1 MPYPP
6 GSGLRALQL
15 ERNRML
21 RENTKIISGGLKTA
35 DLVITALSFLAA
47 YAIRG
52 AIPELPALRPFSEYS
67 FLLIFILPLWAG
79 LLRYYG
85 AYGTMRTKSLT
96 QTLVPVLKGS
106 SAAVIVLMTLL
117 YAFKLEY
124 VSRALIII
132 FFVVNSALLL
142 AFKASV
148 LFLTRYLRT
157 KGYNFRTM
165 IIVGTGRRALE
176 FARFI
181 EEHKQ
186 WGVHVLGF
194 VSVGKNDEPGP
205 APAPERVLGE
215 VEGLDRLITTVQ
227 VDEVVFVVT
236 RKLLDRIEGPVMAC
250 EQVGI
255 KASIV
260 MDLYRHKIAAMQMG
274 EFAGRPVMTFNP
286 VATHERGVL
295 LKRALDVVFS
305 ALVLLLV
312 SPFFLFASIGVKLTS
327 PGPVFFR
334 QERCGK
340 NGRRFKVLKFRTMIE
355 DADQALASLKHLNE
369 MSGPVF
375 KSRNDPRVTSF
386 GRLLR
391 KYSIDELPQF
401 VNVLKGDMSIVG
413 PRPPLPSEI
422 SQYDLAQRRRLSVKP
437 GITCLWQVNGR
448 NKIGFTDWVR
458 LDLEYIDKWSFW
470 LDLKIILKTVPAVL
484 RGTGI

>member
-1 MPYPP
+1 
-6 GSGLRALQL
+6 
-15 ERNRML
+15 ML
-21 RENTKIISGGLKTA
+21 RENNKLISGGLKTA
-35 DLVITALSFLAA
+35 DLAITAFSFLAA
-47 YAIRG
+47 YAIRDSV
-52 AIPELPALRPFSEYS
+52 PELPALRPFSEYS

-85 AYGTMRTKSLT
+85 AYGPMRTKSLA
-96 QTLVPVLKGS
+96 QTLLPVLKGS

-117 YAFKLEY
+117 FIFKLEY
-124 VSRALIII
+124 VSRALLIVF
-132 FFVVNSALLL
+132 FFVNSSLLL
-142 AFKASV
+142 AFKAFI
-148 LFLTRYLRT
+148 LLLTRYLRK

-176 FARFI
+176 FAKLI
-181 EEHKQ
+181 EDRKQ

-194 VSVGKNDEPGP
+194 VGVGKNEEAGP
-205 APAPERVLGE
+205 APHPERVLGQ
-215 VEGLDRLITTVQ
+215 VEDLKRLITTVQ
-227 VDEVVFVVT
+227 VDEVIFVVT
-236 RKLLDRIEGPVMAC
+236 RKLLDSIEEPVLAC

-260 MDLYRHKIAAMQMG
+260 TDLYPHKIASMEMG
-274 EFAGRPVMTFNP
+274 ELAGRPVMTFNP
-286 VATHERGVL
+286 VAAHEQGVIR
-295 LKRALDVVFS
+295 KRALDIFFS

-312 SPFFLFASIGVKLTS
+312 SPVFIFASLGVKLTS

-334 QERCGK
+334 QERCGM
-340 NGRRFKVLKFRTMIE
+340 NGRRFNVLKFRTMVE
-355 DADQALASLKHLNE
+355 DAEKTLDAMKHLNE

-375 KSRNDPRVTSF
+375 KSRNDPRVTPF
-386 GRLLR
+386 GRFLR

-422 SQYDLAQRRRLSVKP
+422 DQYDLAQRRRLSVKP

>member
-1 MPYPP
+1 
-6 GSGLRALQL
+6 
-15 ERNRML
+15 ML
-21 RENTKIISGGLKTA
+21 RENTRIISGGLKTA
-35 DLVITALSFLAA
+35 DLAITAFSFLAA
-47 YAIRG
+47 YSIR
-52 AIPELPALRPFSEYS
+52 ASITELPALRPFSEYS

-79 LLRYYG
+79 LLRYCG
-85 AYGTMRTKSLT
+85 AYGPMRTKSFA
-96 QTLVPVLKGS
+96 QTLIPVLKGS

-124 VSRALIII
+124 VSRALIIV

-148 LFLTRYLRT
+148 LLVTRYLRK

-165 IIVGTGRRALE
+165 LIVGTGRRALE
-176 FARFI
+176 FAKLI
-181 EEHKQ
+181 EEKKQ

-194 VSVGKNDEPGP
+194 VSVGRVEEPGP
-205 APAPERVLGE
+205 APPRERVLGD
-215 VEGLDRLITTVQ
+215 VEDLERLITTVQ

-260 MDLYRHKIAAMQMG
+260 MDLYRHSIASMEMN
-274 EFAGRPVMTFNP
+274 ELAGRPVMTFNP
-286 VATHERGVL
+286 VATHERGVV
-295 LKRALDVVFS
+295 LKRALDLVFS
-305 ALVLLLV
+305 SLILLLA
-312 SPFFLFASIGVKLTS
+312 SPVFAFAAAGVKLTS
-327 PGPVFFR
+327 TGPVFFR

-340 NGRRFKVLKFRTMIE
+340 NGRRFKVLKFRTMVSG
-355 DADQALASLKHLNE
+355 ADRALDSLRHLNE

-375 KSRNDPRVTSF
+375 KSRNDPRVTPF
-386 GRLLR
+386 GRFLR

-413 PRPPLPSEI
+413 PRPPLPSETGR
-422 SQYDLAQRRRLSVKP
+422 YDLAQRRRLSVKP

-458 LDLEYIDKWSFW
+458 LDLEYIDKWSLW